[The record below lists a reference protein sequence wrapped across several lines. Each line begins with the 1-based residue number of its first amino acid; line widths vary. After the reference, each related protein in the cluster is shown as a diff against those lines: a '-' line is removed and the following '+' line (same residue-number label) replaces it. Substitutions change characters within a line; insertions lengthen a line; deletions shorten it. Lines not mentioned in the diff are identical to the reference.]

1 MNTEEHRG
9 ASAGSRGLRVV
20 PAVAMLAALG
30 LGAACRRP
38 APPRQWEWQSGGLS
52 EVLAAARAQG
62 TAALVEVYAEDVF
75 SRDPAKPDGIH
86 GKAALLGYF
95 KKLLATFPD
104 WVWTADD
111 VFPVDGGFA
120 LRWKA
125 RIPVG
130 EKVIEETGMD
140 LVLVENGKVTRNE
153 VYFDRAAL
161 LGAVEENRRR

>member
-1 MNTEEHRG
+1 MDKPSALNLCDRWLPLWTGNRPEE
-9 ASAGSRGLRVV
+9 
-20 PAVAMLAALG
+20 
-30 LGAACRRP
+30 
-38 APPRQWEWQSGGLS
+38 
-52 EVLAAARAQG
+52 
-62 TAALVEVYAEDVF
+62 LVEVYAEDVF
-75 SRDPAKPDGIH
+75 YRDPAKPDGIH

-125 RIPVG
+125 RIPVRG
-130 EKVIEETGMD
+130 KAYEETGRD
-140 LVLVENGKVTRNE
+140 LARVANGKVTRNE

-161 LGAVEENRRR
+161 LEGRWRRTNAGGRERRG